1 VRLLF
6 GPNVLEASGIVLSDG
21 LDLGRLADYRTRR
34 EPDFRLEFVGSP
46 LPECERL
53 PRDSSFRDARSCRLL
68 LRFAGWCAIV
78 DLRARQVLAHIP
90 KRRDDDLSMF
100 DNLLR
105 MMAQLVPL
113 ISGSGV
119 AIHAAALAFD
129 GRAVAIAAPAG
140 TGKST
145 ASVRALAYGATLLAE
160 DVTIVGDLDGQPAV
174 FTSPLPNACGIV
186 AGPRAVPLSRVYG
199 LHRAPDDRVAN
210 LLPGEAF
217 AVLRRN
223 VAIGTREPF
232 LVAEALRRAA
242 QLVENP
248 GVARLDCSL
257 SGDFWNPV
265 IQDTMRA
272 QGERE
277 GT

>member
-1 VRLLF
+1 MPESPVVRAKPESCVRLLF

-145 ASVRALAYGATLLAE
+145 ASVRALAYG
-160 DVTIVGDLDGQPAV
+160 
-174 FTSPLPNACGIV
+174 
-186 AGPRAVPLSRVYG
+186 PRAVPLSRVYG